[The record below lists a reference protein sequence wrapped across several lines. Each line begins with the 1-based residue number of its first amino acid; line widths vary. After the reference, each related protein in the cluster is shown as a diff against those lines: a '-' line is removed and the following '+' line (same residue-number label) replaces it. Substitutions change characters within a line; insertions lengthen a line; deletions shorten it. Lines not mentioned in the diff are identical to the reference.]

1 MPTAMRCWTK
11 RANDGHAY
19 TTCDGNQKSKSKP
32 TKPKRSVTARRT
44 IRRNPGG
51 YPKTHRMPNG
61 DLHTGAT
68 HTASSRLVKRR
79 VLVDADSGQEIMPGV
94 SIGTKTNDVASLLG
108 FKTDAEISSMYASP
122 PMYESEDEDEVETTI
137 GYDGAPVYESD
148 EESDEETTPRRK
160 AGRIRFPRLNTFGE
174 HIREELPD
182 GTFELK
188 YKQYFTDTLPGKA
201 TQVYGREVSYGRE
214 SIGDLLGILAT
225 DAQGNPYIERDDA
238 PETFPS
244 KEDFYPV
251 DEGDLQTIGE
261 RETGFSRAQLNA
273 LDPAEL
279 FGMLAPEL
287 RLKVLNPTET
297 GVEVGER
304 DRQFERHLDA
314 VEERVNK
321 TALIRDSKGDY
332 SKSADA
338 VERYRT
344 HPGVRQLAERR
355 RINLDEMSAQEIKK
369 LMSARNKKLKA
380 AEKTR
385 RRERAYHERWQHTYD

>member
-1 MPTAMRCWTK
+1 MYDDISAQEPQQTHVMPT
-11 RANDGHAY
+11 
-19 TTCDGNQKSKSKP
+19 
-32 TKPKRSVTARRT
+32 
-44 IRRNPGG
+44 
-51 YPKTHRMPNG
+51 G
-61 DLHTGAT
+61 DVHTGAT
-68 HTASSRLVKRR
+68 HTDSSRLVSTGTAALIQTARFAH
-79 VLVDADSGQEIMPGV
+79 LLGMHTDQEINTMSMP
-94 SIGTKTNDVASLLG
+94 TNPFPQSYQGA
-108 FKTDAEISSMYASP
+108 
-122 PMYESEDEDEVETTI
+122 PMYESE
-137 GYDGAPVYESD
+137 

-160 AGRIRFPRLNTFGE
+160 AGRVRIRRLNTFGE

-261 RETGFSRAQLNA
+261 RTTGFSRAQLNA

-287 RLKVLNPTET
+287 RLKVLNPGET

-304 DRQFERHLDA
+304 DRKFEHHLDA

-332 SKSADA
+332 SKSAAA